1 MTRAVAAQDAVQA
14 LRSGMNVFI
23 HGAAATPTPLLE
35 AMCRREDLNGVTLY
49 HLHTEGPAPFLAES
63 CRGRFRSVSFFTGA
77 PLRAAVQEGY
87 ADFVPVFLSDIPTL
101 FTSRTIPLDAAI
113 VQVSPPDR
121 HGQCSL
127 GTSVDAARAAVDTAA
142 IIIAEINQQ
151 MPRTLGDTTLPLSRI
166 SAWISTDRPLHQH
179 AVAEES
185 PIEAAIGEQVAAL
198 IPDGA
203 TLQAG
208 IGSIPD
214 AVLRRLRHKLELGV
228 HTEMFSDGVVE
239 LAASGAITNSRKRV
253 FPGVYV
259 TSFVSGSQRVFDF
272 VNDNPEV
279 TFLPCN
285 LTNDTNLLRKLER
298 LVAINS
304 ALQVDLTGQV
314 CADSLGHRIYS
325 GIGGQMD
332 FIRGAAMSPGGLPV
346 IALPATAAGGQVS
359 RIVPELTAG
368 AGVVTTRGHVH
379 WVVTE
384 FGAVNLHGRS
394 LRDRAELLIGIAH
407 PEFRAE
413 LRRQLRG
420 IRHYSF

>member
-23 HGAAATPTPLLE
+23 HGAAATPTPLIE
-35 AMCRREDLNGVTLY
+35 AMCQRDDLSAVTLY

-77 PLRAAVQEGY
+77 PLRAAVQEGH
-87 ADFVPVFLSDIPTL
+87 ADFVPVFLSDIPSL
-101 FTSRTIPLDAAI
+101 FTSRSIPLDAAI

-142 IIIAEINQQ
+142 IVIAEVNQQ

-185 PIEAAIGEQVAAL
+185 PVEAAIGEQVAAL

-346 IALPATAAGGQVS
+346 IALPATAASGRVS

-407 PEFRAE
+407 PDFRAE

>member
-1 MTRAVAAQDAVQA
+1 
-14 LRSGMNVFI
+14 
-23 HGAAATPTPLLE
+23 
-35 AMCRREDLNGVTLY
+35 
-49 HLHTEGPAPFLAES
+49 
-63 CRGRFRSVSFFTGA
+63 
-77 PLRAAVQEGY
+77 
-87 ADFVPVFLSDIPTL
+87 
-101 FTSRTIPLDAAI
+101 
-113 VQVSPPDR
+113 
-121 HGQCSL
+121 
-127 GTSVDAARAAVDTAA
+127 VDTAPVV
-142 IIIAEINQQ
+142 IAEINRQ
-151 MPRTLGDTTLPLSRI
+151 MLRTLGDTTLPLSRI
-166 SAWISTDRPLHQH
+166 SAWIETDRPLHQH
-179 AVAEES
+179 PVTPET
-185 PIEAAIGEQVAAL
+185 PVEAAIGEHVAAL

-228 HTEMFSDGVVE
+228 HTEMFSDGIVE
-239 LAASGAITNSRKRV
+239 LAASGAITNNRKHIFR
-253 FPGVYV
+253 GAYV
-259 TSFVSGSQRVFDF
+259 TSFVSGSRRVFDF

-285 LTNDTNLLRKLER
+285 ITNDTNLLRKIER
-298 LVAINS
+298 LVAVNS
-304 ALQVDLTGQV
+304 ALQVDLSGQV

-346 IALPATAAGGQVS
+346 IALPSTAAAGRYS
-359 RIVPELTAG
+359 RIVHELTVG

-394 LRDRAELLIGIAH
+394 LRDRGDLLIGIAH
-407 PEFRAE
+407 PDFRGE

>member
-23 HGAAATPTPLLE
+23 HGAAATPTPLIE
-35 AMCRREDLNGVTLY
+35 AMCQRDDLSAVTLY

-77 PLRAAVQEGY
+77 PLRAAVQEGH
-87 ADFVPVFLSDIPTL
+87 ADFVPVFLSDIPSL
-101 FTSRTIPLDAAI
+101 FTSRSIPLDAAI

-142 IIIAEINQQ
+142 IIIAEVNQQ

-185 PIEAAIGEQVAAL
+185 PVEAAIGEQVAAL

-346 IALPATAAGGQVS
+346 IALPATAAGGRVS

>member
-23 HGAAATPTPLLE
+23 HGAAATPTPLIE
-35 AMCRREDLNGVTLY
+35 AMCQRDDLSAVTLY

-77 PLRAAVQEGY
+77 PLRAAVQEGH
-87 ADFVPVFLSDIPTL
+87 ADFVPVFLSDIPSL
-101 FTSRTIPLDAAI
+101 FTSRSIPLDAAI

-142 IIIAEINQQ
+142 IIIAEVNQQ

-185 PIEAAIGEQVAAL
+185 PVEAAIGEQVAAL

-346 IALPATAAGGQVS
+346 IALPATAAGGRVS

-379 WVVTE
+379 WLVTE

-407 PEFRAE
+407 PDFRAE